1 MSSTQISTTVYPLSK
16 IHFKFLNIWWM
27 KVRALMFD
35 FVIVHLPLS
44 QMSFQ
49 HVSLKTSEGFLRLI
63 LITYTNS
70 FSVMSE

>member
-1 MSSTQISTTVYPLSK
+1 
-16 IHFKFLNIWWM
+16 M